1 MAEQLNSGRLRHFL
15 SELSAL
21 VSRAD
26 GDEALILRDGADL
39 LRDLVAVDD
48 WLPAASAQGR
58 PQGYQ
63 QHLLY
68 CDPQQRFSVVSF
80 VWGPGQETPVH
91 DHTVWGLVGQ
101 LRGSER
107 SIGYELRDGRMTPTD
122 NEVLKTGEVVA
133 VSPRVGDIH
142 KVSNAETDRD
152 SISIHVY
159 GANIGAVR
167 RHVFAPDG
175 TESTFISGYSNATLP
190 NIWGMA
196 G

>member
-1 MAEQLNSGRLRHFL
+1 MSEQVNTGRFKRFL

-21 VSRAD
+21 VARAE
-26 GDEALILRDGADL
+26 GDESLILTQGAKHL
-39 LRDLVAVDD
+39 QALVAVDD
-48 WLPAASAQGR
+48 WLPPACAQGK
-58 PQGYQ
+58 PEGYQ

-68 CDPQQRFSVVSF
+68 CDPQERFSVVSF

-107 SIGYELRDGRMTPTD
+107 SVGYALRDGRMVETEH
-122 NEVLKTGEVVA
+122 EVLHKGQVVA
-133 VSPRVGDIH
+133 VSPQIGDIH
-142 KVSNAETDRD
+142 KVSNAESDRD

-159 GANIGAVR
+159 GGNIGAVE
-167 RHVFAPDG
+167 RHVFAADG
-175 TESTFISGYSNATLP
+175 TESSFVSGYSNSSIP
-190 NIWGMA
+190 NIWGLA